1 MIKNFIIKNNIKQII
16 SNKEKKKLKKIIEE
30 FQYLINVKK
39 DALHTI
45 SKNFKL
51 NFKQPELKKFSKFKN
66 IIVIGMGGS
75 ILGSKAI
82 YTYLKK
88 KINKNFIFIDNLDSI
103 KLNLVKKNIKL
114 KKSCFIIISKSGN
127 TLETLVN
134 SNLLNNKINS
144 KNSIIITEK
153 KKSLLKTYSLKKK
166 IKLIEHKS
174 YVGGRYSVLSEV
186 GMVPAILMG
195 LNINSFR
202 KNLLTFLHA
211 KKGLLMDSVIR
222 LKSIY
227 SSKKTNSLVFLNYAP
242 ELDDFLYWCQQL
254 IAESL
259 GKKGKGLIPIV
270 SSVPRDHH
278 SLMQLYL
285 DGPRDKLFVI
295 FSLSQ
300 QEKIKTNAN
309 IFDKMFNY
317 AQSKD
322 FSKIRAAQRKA
333 LLQEL
338 KNKKIPHREFEVNK
352 LNEETLG
359 ELFSYFILETVLVGK
374 LLKINPYD
382 QPAVENVKILTK
394 KYLI

>member
-1 MIKNFIIKNNIKQII
+1 MIKNLIIKNNINRT
-16 SNKEKKKLKKIIEE
+16 SLSKEEKKLKKIIEE

-51 NFKQPELKKFSKFKN
+51 NFKHSELKKFNKFKN

-88 KINKNFIFIDNLDSI
+88 KIKKNFIFIDNLDST
-103 KLNLVKKNIKL
+103 KLNLVKKKIKF

-153 KKSLLKTYSLKKK
+153 KKNLLKTYSIKKN
-166 IKLIEHKS
+166 IQFIEHKS
-174 YVGGRYSVLSEV
+174 YLGGRYSVLSEV

-202 KNLLTFLHA
+202 KNLLTYLH
-211 KKGLLMDSVIR
+211 KKKSLLMDSVIK
-222 LKSIY
+222 LTSIY
-227 SSKKTNSLVFLNYAP
+227 KAKKINSLVFLNYAP

-259 GKKGKGLIPIV
+259 GKKGKGLTPLV
-270 SSVPRDHH
+270 SSAPRDHH

-285 DGPRDKLFVI
+285 DGPKDKLFVV
-295 FSLSQ
+295 FSSSQ
-300 QEKIKTNAN
+300 EEKIKTNVN

-317 AQSKD
+317 AQGKD
-322 FSKIRAAQRKA
+322 FSKIRVAQRKA

-382 QPAVENVKILTK
+382 QPGVENVKILTK
-394 KYLI
+394 KYLT